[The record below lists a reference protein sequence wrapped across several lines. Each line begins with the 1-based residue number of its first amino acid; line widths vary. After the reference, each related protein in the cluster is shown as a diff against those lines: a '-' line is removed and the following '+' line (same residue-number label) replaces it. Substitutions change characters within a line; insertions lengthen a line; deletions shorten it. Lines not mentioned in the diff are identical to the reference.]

1 MYEILFNTSSCALI
15 LIMKT
20 IILLFFVTISISI
33 YSQTKEYTGI
43 YKRHFDINE
52 EGRIDYKLELSP
64 DGTFTFHNYRK
75 ISVKNQEENQYGKGT
90 WKIEKN
96 KVLYFYTNKKNDLDK
111 KHTLNFTNTKA
122 RYITKSKRDKSDKE
136 VKNHLRF
143 YDSEIS
149 WIKGNKLFK
158 D

>member
-1 MYEILFNTSSCALI
+1 MKIII
-15 LIMKT
+15 LIF
-20 IILLFFVTISISI
+20 LVTITTSI

-52 EGRIDYKLELSP
+52 EGSIEYQLELSP
-64 DGTFTFHNYRK
+64 DGTFTFRNYRK
-75 ISVKNQEENQYGKGT
+75 ISAKNREENQYGRGT

-96 KVLYFYTNKKNDLDK
+96 NVFYFYTNKENDIDEEY
-111 KHTLNFTNTKA
+111 TLNFTNTKA
-122 RYITKSKRDKSDKE
+122 RYITKSLRDTSEKE

-143 YDSEIS
+143 YDSEIF
-149 WIKGNKLFK
+149 WIKGNKLFR